1 MKKFLFLLPLF
12 FACQGPKNSQNA
24 PENSAETSITY
35 NLAVEGMTCTGC
47 ENTVINSIKGVDG
60 VTDVSASHETG
71 MVKISVNPDKVDTT
85 AIREKIIEAG
95 YTPVNNFNLIE

>member
-1 MKKFLFLLPLF
+1 MKKLLFLLPFF
-12 FACQGPKNSQNA
+12 FACQGPKTSQTA
-24 PENSAETSITY
+24 TENPAETVLTY

-47 ENTVINSIKGVDG
+47 ENTVINNVKSIDG
-60 VTDVSASHETG
+60 VTEVSASHESG
-71 MVKISVNPDKVDTT
+71 MVKISINSDKADTT